1 MELQTEGNNYK
12 NRNMESNDEK
22 FVPRGAIAF
31 LIALLILGAII
42 FFSAYFLQVS
52 KF

>member
-1 MELQTEGNNYK
+1 
-12 NRNMESNDEK
+12 MESNDEH

-31 LIALLILGAII
+31 LIALLILGAVI
-42 FFSAYFLQVS
+42 FFSAYFLQTS

>member
-1 MELQTEGNNYK
+1 MEP
-12 NRNMESNDEK
+12 NDEH

-31 LIALLILGAII
+31 LIVILILAAII
-42 FFSAYFLQVS
+42 FFTAYFLQIS